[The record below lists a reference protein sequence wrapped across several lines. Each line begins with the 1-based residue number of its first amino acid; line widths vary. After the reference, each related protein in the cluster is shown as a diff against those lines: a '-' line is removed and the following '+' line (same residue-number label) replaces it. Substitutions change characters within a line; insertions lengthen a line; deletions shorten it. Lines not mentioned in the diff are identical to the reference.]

1 MPRVKRGAS
10 RRQKRKKI
18 LARAKGYYQAKSKLY
33 RYAKEAVDRGLK
45 FAYIGRRLK
54 KRDFRSLWIIRI
66 AAGAR
71 QHGISYSRFMHGL
84 KLDGIEINRKMLA
97 EMAVRDP
104 DAFGKL
110 AAQVSRALEAP
121 RAKQPE
127 AARSP
132 VGEPAATE
140 AEAKGAESPAPVAE
154 AAPAKVVKAA
164 AAAPAEAVKAAAAG
178 AQGVGQAAAVPAQ
191 AVEVE
196 VKETAESPPAEAKP
210 AKKAASKTV
219 PEEESSVSGAAPK
232 ATKPAVKPAT
242 AAKKK
247 TSKPAAKTSAAAKP
261 PKSSA
266 GAKKKAA
273 KPSKATRLS
282 KGSKKPFKT
291 TASD

>member
-1 MPRVKRGAS
+1 MPRVKRGSS

-66 AAGAR
+66 GAGAR
-71 QHGISYSRFMHGL
+71 QHGLSYSRFMHGL
-84 KLDGIEINRKMLA
+84 KLAGIAINRKMLA

-110 AAQVSRALEAP
+110 AAQVSGALAAP

-127 AARSP
+127 ADRSP

-140 AEAKGAESPAPVAE
+140 DEAKVAESPAPVAE
-154 AAPAKVVKAA
+154 AAPAK
-164 AAAPAEAVKAAAAG
+164 AVKAAAAG
-178 AQGVGQAAAVPAQ
+178 AKGVGQAAAVPAR

-210 AKKAASKTV
+210 AKKARQPTAKKAASKTV

-232 ATKPAVKPAT
+232 ATKPAAKPAKP
-242 AAKKK
+242 AKKVHQ
-247 TSKPAAKTSAAAKP
+247 PAAKTSTAAKA

-273 KPSKATRLS
+273 KPSKAAPKSPS
-282 KGSKKPFKT
+282 KGTGKSSKA

>member
-10 RRQKRKKI
+10 RHQKRKKI

-110 AAQVSRALEAP
+110 AAQVSRALETP

-127 AARSP
+127 ADRSP

-140 AEAKGAESPAPVAE
+140 AEAKGAESPAPVAD
-154 AAPAKVVKAA
+154 AAPAK
-164 AAAPAEAVKAAAAG
+164 AVKAAAAE
-178 AQGVGQAAAVPAQ
+178 AQEVGQAAAVPAR
-191 AVEVE
+191 AVE
-196 VKETAESPPAEAKP
+196 VKETAEPPPAEAKP
-210 AKKAASKTV
+210 AKKARKPTAKKAASKTV
-219 PEEESSVSGAAPK
+219 PEEESSVSEAAPK
-232 ATKPAVKPAT
+232 AA
-242 AAKKK
+242 
-247 TSKPAAKTSAAAKP
+247 KPAAKTSTAAKA

-266 GAKKKAA
+266 GAKKEAV
-273 KPSKATRLS
+273 KPSKAAAKSPS
-282 KGSKKPFKT
+282 KGTRKSSKA